1 MRKRVVI
8 TGLGTVNPIANNV
21 SETWD
26 GVSKG
31 KSGITTITKFDA
43 SVCTTQIAGEVKDFD
58 PLNYI
63 AKKELRKMDIFIQ
76 YAIAACDEAL
86 EDSRLKITEELGYEV
101 GTSIGVGIGGLPNIQ
116 HYSNIVEKRGPS
128 KITPFFIP
136 MTITNMASGYVSI
149 RYGAKNYCATTV
161 SACSSSNH
169 SVGDAARIIERG
181 DAKVMIAGG
190 AESTICSLAIGGFG
204 SMKALSRRNDEPE
217 KASRPFDKDRDGFV
231 LSEGCGILILE
242 EYEFAKARGAKIYAE
257 LVGYGFSA
265 DANHITA
272 PTTEGPAMAMKRAI
286 KDAGIK
292 PEEIDY
298 INAHGTSTPGGDINE
313 LKAIKDALGELAA
326 NAVSISSTKSMTG
339 HLLGAAGGLE
349 SVLTIKAMEN
359 NLVPPTINV
368 DNLDP
373 ECDLDITP
381 NQAAEKEIKYAMT
394 NSFGFGGTNGTLLFK
409 KLKAEMS

>member
-86 EDSRLKITEELGYEV
+86 EDAQLKITEELGYEV

-116 HYSNIVEKRGPS
+116 HYSNVVEKRGPS

-373 ECDLDITP
+373 ECDLDVTP
-381 NQAAEKEIKYAMT
+381 NQAVEKEIKYAMT

-409 KLKAEMS
+409 KL